1 MDTPDQDQQSAAINQ
16 LVKADNLE
24 ALKSMED
31 NCIDLIYI
39 DPPYY
44 FHSSRKGAFSES

>member
-1 MDTPDQDQQSAAINQ
+1 MNQ
-16 LVKADNLE
+16 LIKADNLE

-39 DPPYY
+39 DPLTFFTHLERERLTMIATSPG
-44 FHSSRKGAFSES
+44 SSGLN